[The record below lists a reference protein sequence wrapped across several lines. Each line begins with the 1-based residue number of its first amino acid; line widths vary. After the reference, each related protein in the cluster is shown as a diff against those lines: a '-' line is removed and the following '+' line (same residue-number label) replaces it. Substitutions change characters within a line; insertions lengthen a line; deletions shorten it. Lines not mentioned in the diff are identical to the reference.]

1 MRKNIKIKRTGR
13 DKIKLQIKVEKYKE
27 KDTGKGQLTTV
38 ERFAK
43 IIVKGGGK

>member
-1 MRKNIKIKRTGR
+1 
-13 DKIKLQIKVEKYKE
+13 VEKYKE

>member
-13 DKIKLQIKVEKYKE
+13 DKIKLQVKVEKSKE